1 MDTPLCVAK
10 VLIVITKQRKKINNL
25 KYANVKLGR
34 DAFAFPLAARQEL
47 RQLLTDAWILESDI
61 NDEKLEQKNIKH
73 LIRTNLNVVFETG
86 IYITSVYDEFLILS
100 EWYHYGVSE
109 QEKEDFN
116 DRLINLTNE
125 IGPQMFY
132 LFDTLLK
139 KTINDFLEVVKTV
152 KYTVGGTEFTGKT
165 RNLIKVEKEI
175 SKHFKENVIELLR
188 KPRDIEEIIKIT
200 KVNPSNARRWLFK
213 LETEGI
219 ITKTRKR
226 YGLGRPKNIYYLSQR
241 LK

>member
-1 MDTPLCVAK
+1 ML
-10 VLIVITKQRKKINNL
+10 ITKQRKKINSL
-25 KYANVKLGR
+25 KYVNVKLGR
-34 DAFAFPLAARQEL
+34 DAFAFPLSARQEL
-47 RQLLTDAWILESDI
+47 RQMLSDAWILESEI
-61 NDEKLEQKNIKH
+61 NDEKLEQKNIKE
-73 LIRTNLNVVFETG
+73 LIRTNLNVIYDSG
-86 IYITSVYDEFLILS
+86 MYITSVYDEFLILS

-109 QEKEDFN
+109 EEKEEFN

-125 IGPQMFY
+125 LGPKLFY

-139 KTINDFLEVVKTV
+139 KTITDFFEVVKTI
-152 KYTVGGTEFTGKT
+152 KYTTGGTTFQGKN
-165 RNLIKVEKEI
+165 RNLIKIEKEI
-175 SKHFKENVIELLR
+175 AKHFKESVIELLR
-188 KPRDIEEIIKIT
+188 KPREIEEIIRIT
-200 KVNPSNARRWLFK
+200 KVNPSNARRWLLN

>member
-1 MDTPLCVAK
+1 VAK
-10 VLIVITKQRKKINNL
+10 VLIVITKQRKKINSL
-25 KYANVKLGR
+25 KYVNVKMGR

-47 RQLLTDAWILESDI
+47 RQLLSDAWILESEI

-73 LIRTNLNVVFETG
+73 LTRSNLNVIFNSNM
-86 IYITSVYDEFLILS
+86 YITSIYDEFLILS

-109 QEKEDFN
+109 QEKEEFN

-125 IGPQMFY
+125 MGPQMFY

-139 KTINDFLEVVKTV
+139 KTINDFLEVVKTI
-152 KYTVGGTEFTGKT
+152 KYTIGGTEFTGKT

-175 SKHFKENVIELLR
+175 SKHFKESVIELLR
-188 KPRDIEEIIKIT
+188 KPRDIEEIIRIT
-200 KVNPSNARRWLFK
+200 KVNPSNARRWLLK
-213 LETEGI
+213 LETEGV